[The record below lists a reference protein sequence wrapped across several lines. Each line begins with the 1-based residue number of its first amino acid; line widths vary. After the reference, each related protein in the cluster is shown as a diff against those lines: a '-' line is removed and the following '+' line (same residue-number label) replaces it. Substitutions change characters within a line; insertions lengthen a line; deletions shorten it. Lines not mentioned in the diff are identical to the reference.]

1 MNRRCT
7 MPDTI
12 LVAYA
17 TKHGSTRE
25 VAEAVAEALQKH
37 GLAVET
43 LPAAR
48 VVDVSPY
55 AGVVVGGALY
65 MGRWHPD
72 AVEFLEQHR
81 HALATL
87 PLAAFGMG
95 PRTMGEHDAEESRT
109 QLVKALAKVPE
120 IDPCAVA
127 IFGGVIDP
135 HTLHFPFSHLPASD
149 ARDWS
154 AIRAWATDFAG
165 VFSYGKAAPDA
176 RDPRSELQQSPR

>member
-1 MNRRCT
+1 

-25 VAEAVAEALQKH
+25 VAEAVAETLQEYE
-37 GLAVET
+37 LAVET

-48 VVDVSPY
+48 VQDVSPY
-55 AGVVVGGALY
+55 AGVVLGGALY

-87 PLAAFGMG
+87 PLAVFGMG
-95 PRTMGEHDAEESRT
+95 PRRMEEHDAEESRS

-120 IDPCAVA
+120 VDPSAVA
-127 IFGGVIDP
+127 VFGGVIDP
-135 HTLHFPFSHLPASD
+135 HVLRFPLNRLPASD
-149 ARDWS
+149 ARDWD
-154 AIRAWATDFAG
+154 AIRSWATEVARIFN
-165 VFSYGKAAPDA
+165 YGKAAPDA

>member
-1 MNRRCT
+1 MYDR
-7 MPDTI
+7 I
-12 LVAYA
+12 LVTYA

-25 VAEAVAEALQKH
+25 VAIAVAETLQEQ
-37 GLAVET
+37 GLDVET

-72 AVEFLEQHR
+72 AVRFLEQHR

-87 PLAAFGMG
+87 PLAVFGMG
-95 PRTMGEHDAEESRT
+95 PRTMGEHDAEGSRT
-109 QLVKALAKVPE
+109 QLVKALARVPE

-135 HTLHFPFSHLPASD
+135 HTLHFPFSRLQASD
-149 ARDWS
+149 ARDWE
-154 AIRAWATDFAG
+154 AIHAWAIDFSR
-165 VFSYGKAAPDA
+165 VFDYGKAALDA

>member
-1 MNRRCT
+1 

-25 VAEAVAEALQKH
+25 VAEAVAETLQEH

-65 MGRWHPD
+65 LGRWHPD

-87 PLAAFGMG
+87 PLAVFGMG
-95 PRTMGEHDAEESRT
+95 PRTMEEHDVEESRS

-120 IDPCAVA
+120 VDPSAVA
-127 IFGGVIDP
+127 VLGGVIDP
-135 HTLHFPFSHLPASD
+135 HVLRFPLNRLPASD
-149 ARDWS
+149 ARDWD
-154 AIRAWATDFAG
+154 AIRSWATDVAG
-165 VFSYGKAAPDA
+165 IFNYGKAAPDA